1 MIDYFTQI
9 SYAKYAPDSFQFFHV
24 RVGSS
29 YLGYLISNFYLLLYL
44 RSTLISFVFGASSHT
59 KVHVKRNI
67 YQHK

>member
-1 MIDYFTQI
+1 MMDYFTQI

-44 RSTLISFVFGASSHT
+44 
-59 KVHVKRNI
+59 
-67 YQHK
+67 